1 MFLKAF
7 ILCRWPIYSSP
18 LPDSS
23 DPDVVFS
30 GDRRPL
36 LLIDFGQSIDMTRY
50 PPGTTF
56 LAKVKTSSFMCIEMQ
71 TDRPWT
77 YQVNIESH
85 SHTSVLRNRNTHTY
99 TYQVKCILKQIK
111 LVELILWMPFFSDW
125 FVWLGWHPSC
135 AAVWSV
141 HESVSGT
148 GGVEDNPV
156 SQQVNTQL
164 HWSR

>member
-77 YQVNIESH
+77 YQVNIEGH
-85 SHTSVLRNRNTHTY
+85 SHTSLIRNGAYIYLSSEVYCEADQASWTNSLDCFFFQTDLFGLAGTLHVLLFGQYMKVYQEQGEWRITQSVNR
-99 TYQVKCILKQIK
+99 
-111 LVELILWMPFFSDW
+111 
-125 FVWLGWHPSC
+125 
-135 AAVWSV
+135 
-141 HESVSGT
+141 
-148 GGVEDNPV
+148 
-156 SQQVNTQL
+156 
-164 HWSR
+164 

>member
-111 LVELILWMPFFSDW
+111 LVELILWMPFFQTDLFGLAGTLHVLLFGQYMKVYQEQGEW
-125 FVWLGWHPSC
+125 RITQ
-135 AAVWSV
+135 SV
-141 HESVSGT
+141 
-148 GGVEDNPV
+148 N
-156 SQQVNTQL
+156 
-164 HWSR
+164 R